1 MTWSELTKKY
11 GGNPLTILPQLPTN
25 KYIIN
30 NVCELGISKEIYTIY
45 ENVFL
50 GKTEIPG
57 DIKVIN
63 RAIYFTEQ
71 WITNDNIGSNIDL
84 HGMTKENT
92 LFWLEYQK
100 QNRNLY
106 KYPINIITGRG
117 NHSKVHHK
125 KDIADMLLTG
135 NNSTGILEDLVL
147 NWLKQNHQRH
157 VKYTGNFII
166 Y

>member
-11 GGNPLTILPQLPTN
+11 GGNPLTTLPQLPTN
-25 KYIIN
+25 N
-30 NVCELGISKEIYTIY
+30 NNLQGFKLSISKEIYTIY

-50 GKTEIPG
+50 GKNDIVG
-57 DIKVIN
+57 DINVIN

-71 WITNDNIGSNIDL
+71 WIINNNIGSKIDL
-84 HGMTKENT
+84 HGMTRENT

-100 QNRNLY
+100 QNRNIY
-106 KYPINIITGRG
+106 KYPMNVITGRG
-117 NHSKVHHK
+117 NHSKSHHK
-125 KDIADMLLTG
+125 KDIADVLLTG

-147 NWLKQNHQRH
+147 NWLKQNHQQYI
-157 VKYTGNFII
+157 KYTGNFVL

>member
-1 MTWSELTKKY
+1 MTWSDLTKKY

-25 KYIIN
+25 YN
-30 NVCELGISKEIYTIY
+30 NTLSKLSISKEIYSIY

-50 GKTEIPG
+50 GKTEISG
-57 DIKVIN
+57 DNKIIN
-63 RAIYFTEQ
+63 RAIQFTEQ
-71 WITNDNIGSNIDL
+71 WITNNNTSSNIDL

-100 QNRNLY
+100 QNRNMY
-106 KYPINIITGRG
+106 KYPMNIITGRG
-117 NHSKVHHK
+117 NHSKSRYKRDV
-125 KDIADMLLTG
+125 ADMLLTG

-147 NWLKQNHQRH
+147 NWFKQNHQQYI
-157 VKYTGNFII
+157 KYTGNFVL

>member
-11 GGNPLTILPQLPTN
+11 GGNPLTNLPQLQTN
-25 KYIIN
+25 N
-30 NVCELGISKEIYTIY
+30 NNLQGFKLSISKEIYTIY

-50 GKTEIPG
+50 GKNDIIG
-57 DIKVIN
+57 DINVIN

-71 WITNDNIGSNIDL
+71 WIMNNNSGSKIDL
-84 HGMTKENT
+84 HGMTRENT

-100 QNRNLY
+100 QNRNIY
-106 KYPINIITGRG
+106 TYPMNIITGRG
-117 NHSKVHHK
+117 NHSKSHHK
-125 KDIADMLLTG
+125 KDIADVLLTG

-147 NWLKQNHQRH
+147 NWLKQNHQQYT
-157 VKYTGNFII
+157 KYTGNFIL

>member
-11 GGNPLTILPQLPTN
+11 GGNPLTILPQIPTN
-25 KYIIN
+25 YN
-30 NVCELGISKEIYTIY
+30 NTVSKLSISKEIYSIY

-50 GKTEIPG
+50 GKTEISG
-57 DIKVIN
+57 DNKIIN
-63 RAIYFTEQ
+63 RAIQFTEQ
-71 WITNDNIGSNIDL
+71 WITNNNTSSKIDL

-100 QNRNLY
+100 QNRNMY
-106 KYPINIITGRG
+106 NYPMNIITGRG
-117 NHSKVHHK
+117 NHSKSHHK
-125 KDIADMLLTG
+125 KDLADMILTG

-147 NWLKQNHQRH
+147 NWFKQNHQH
-157 VKYTGNFII
+157 YIKYTGNFVL

>member
-1 MTWSELTKKY
+1 MTWSDLTKKY

-25 KYIIN
+25 NIN
-30 NVCELGISKEIYTIY
+30 HLCKLSISKDIYTIY

-50 GKTEIPG
+50 GKKEVSG
-57 DIKVIN
+57 DIKIIN
-63 RAIYFTEQ
+63 RAIHFAEQ
-71 WITNDNIGSNIDL
+71 WITNNNIGSKIDL

-106 KYPINIITGRG
+106 KYPMNIITGRG
-117 NHSKVHHK
+117 NHSKSHHK
-125 KDIADMLLTG
+125 KDVADILLTG
-135 NNSTGILEDLVL
+135 NNSTGILEDLVF
-147 NWLKQNHQRH
+147 NWLKQNQQQHI
-157 VKYTGNFII
+157 KYTGNFVI